1 MHDLSWLFMRS
12 APQLEQASATTELR
26 WIRKDGAS
34 TQTVTIAARY
44 PCFCISAKE
53 TLCIIVIT
61 TIISAS
67 IIILLVSAEIGR
79 LGSLDMDQRD
89 HEMHS
94 PAPLPPPRHNLFS
107 LGSFLRRTVPSFR
120 VARECFSTDTVSH
133 PPRRPRLP
141 SSSTSLT
148 LSVFCAQIPSSPPPP
163 PPPLLVSFILLLLSP
178 TSSLFALIRSCSS
191 PPPPPALTNGC
202 GHAPLTPGPFPR
214 QLSRYQYS
222 SG

>member
-1 MHDLSWLFMRS
+1 MRS

-79 LGSLDMDQRD
+79 LGRLDLDQRD

-148 LSVFCAQIPSSPPPP
+148 LSVFCAQIPSSPPPHP
-163 PPPLLVSFILLLLSP
+163 HCLSP
-178 TSSLFALIRSCSS
+178 SSSFFCLLRLLCL
-191 PPPPPALTNGC
+191 P
-202 GHAPLTPGPFPR
+202 
-214 QLSRYQYS
+214 
-222 SG
+222 